1 MRLDYSLDRSP
12 FVNSYFYEHLKKI
25 YGINDF
31 TKYSDKLS
39 KDGYCIIDLDVDP
52 KLIERVNN
60 DISNVIKKKDYKKNS
75 DAYHYN
81 ENPRIV
87 EGWKFSKAIKE
98 LAVNSK
104 LISLLQ
110 YCYQS
115 KPIPFS
121 TINFIKG
128 TEQPLHSDEFHFG
141 SLPHGY
147 LTGIWIA
154 LEDIHKD
161 SGPLSIVKKS
171 HKLPLFSFEKIGLS
185 IPKSEKEFK
194 EYYTM
199 YEAWVREMIKINE
212 LEVITPSLKKG
223 QCLIWSSNLLHG
235 AFKIKDKSLSR
246 KSLVVHFHYEKCE
259 KIFFP
264 SHSNIEKGKFIERN
278 LKGLDF
284 TNL

>member
-1 MRLDYSLDRSP
+1 MSFDYSSDKAP
-12 FVNSYFYEHLKKI
+12 FINSHFYEQLKEM
-25 YGINDF
+25 YGKNEF
-31 TKYSDKLS
+31 TNYSDKLAS
-39 KDGYCIIDLDVDP
+39 DGYCIIDLDVDP
-52 KLIERVNN
+52 QLIERANN
-60 DISNVIKKKDYKKNS
+60 DIKKVIEDNKFKKNS

-98 LAVNSK
+98 LSTNTK
-104 LISLLQ
+104 LLSLLE

-147 LTGIWIA
+147 LTGVWIA
-154 LEDIHKD
+154 LEDIHED
-161 SGPLSIVKKS
+161 SGPLSIAKKS
-171 HKLPLFSFEKIGLS
+171 HKLPIFSFEQIGLS
-185 IPKSEKEFK
+185 IPRSEKEFK
-194 EYYTM
+194 EYYTI
-199 YEAWVREMIKINE
+199 YEEWAKEMIKIND
-212 LEVITPSLKKG
+212 LEVITPKLKKG
-223 QCLIWSSNLLHG
+223 ECLVWSSNLLHG
-235 AFKIKDKSLSR
+235 AYEIKNNSLSR

-264 SHSNIEKGKFIERN
+264 SHSNIEKGKLIERN
-278 LKGLDF
+278 LKDLDF
-284 TNL
+284 RNI

>member
-1 MRLDYSLDRSP
+1 MSFDYTLDKSP
-12 FVNSYFYEHLKKI
+12 FVNSYFYENLKKI
-25 YGINDF
+25 YGINEF

-39 KDGYCIIDLDVDP
+39 SEGYCIVDLNVEP
-52 KLIERVNN
+52 KLIKEANDDINN
-60 DISNVIKKKDYKKNS
+60 AINKNNYKKNS

-87 EGWKFSKAIKE
+87 EGWKFSKAIKN
-98 LAVNSK
+98 LATNSK

-147 LTGIWIA
+147 TTGVWIA

-161 SGPLSIVKKS
+161 SGPLSLAKKS

-194 EYYTM
+194 KFYTI
-199 YEAWVREMIKINE
+199 YEEWVREMIKTND
-212 LEVITPSLKKG
+212 LEIIAPLLKKG

-235 AFKIKDKSLSR
+235 GYEIKNKNLSR
-246 KSLVVHFHYEKCE
+246 KSLVVHFHYDKCE

-264 SHSNIEKGKFIERN
+264 SHSNIEKGKLIERN
-278 LKGLDF
+278 LKDLGF
-284 TNL
+284 TN

>member
-1 MRLDYSLDRSP
+1 MSFDHSLDTTP
-12 FVNSYFYEHLKKI
+12 FVNSYFYENLKKK
-25 YGINDF
+25 YGINEF
-31 TKYSDKLS
+31 TKYSDQLAA
-39 KDGYCIIDLDVDP
+39 DGYCIIDLEVETKIIDEAN
-52 KLIERVNN
+52 K
-60 DISNVIKKKDYKKNS
+60 DIDNAISKNTYKKNS

-87 EGWKFSKAIKE
+87 EGWKFSNSIKE
-98 LAVNSK
+98 LAKNKK
-104 LISLLQ
+104 LLSLLE

-147 LTGIWIA
+147 LTGVWIA
-154 LEDIHKD
+154 LEDIHED
-161 SGPLSIVKKS
+161 SGPLSIAKKS

-194 EYYTM
+194 KFYTI
-199 YEAWVREMIKINE
+199 YEEWVKEMIKINN
-212 LEVITPSLKKG
+212 LEIITPALKKG
-223 QCLIWSSNLLHG
+223 QCLVWSSNLLHG
-235 AFKIKDKSLSR
+235 AYEIKNEELTR
-246 KSLVVHFHYEKCE
+246 KSLVVHYHYEKCE

-264 SHSNIEKGKFIERN
+264 SHSNIEKGKLIERN
-278 LKGLDF
+278 LKDLGF

>member
-1 MRLDYSLDRSP
+1 MSFDYSLDRSP
-12 FVNSYFYEHLKKI
+12 FVNSDFYENLKKK
-25 YGINDF
+25 YGINNF
-31 TKYSDKLS
+31 TKYSDQLS
-39 KDGYCIIDLDVDP
+39 ADGYCIIDLDVDSD
-52 KLIERVNN
+52 LIDRANI
-60 DISNVIKKKDYKKNS
+60 DIDKAIKKNIFKKNS
-75 DAYHYN
+75 NAYHYN
-81 ENPRIV
+81 ESPRIV

-104 LISLLQ
+104 LISLLD

-121 TINFIKG
+121 TINFVKG

-147 LTGIWIA
+147 LTGVWIA
-154 LEDIHKD
+154 LENIHKD

-194 EYYTM
+194 QSYTI
-199 YEAWVREMIKINE
+199 YENWVREMIKTHN
-212 LEVITPSLKKG
+212 LEVVTPPLKKG
-223 QCLIWSSNLLHG
+223 QCLVWSSNLLHG
-235 AFKIKDKSLSR
+235 AFEIKNKNLSR
-246 KSLVVHFHYEKCE
+246 KSLVVHYHYEKCE

-264 SHSNIEKGKFIERN
+264 SHSNIEKGKLIERS
-278 LKGLDF
+278 LKNLDF
-284 TNL
+284 RNL

>member
-1 MRLDYSLDRSP
+1 MSFDYLLDRSP
-12 FVNSYFYEHLKKI
+12 FVNSLFYENLKKY
-25 YGINDF
+25 YGINEF

-39 KDGYCIIDLDVDP
+39 TDGYCIIDLDVEH
-52 KLIERVNN
+52 KLIDLVNA
-60 DISNVIKKKDYKKNS
+60 DISSAIKKNSYKKNS
-75 DAYHYN
+75 NAYHYN

-87 EGWKFSKAIKE
+87 EGWKSSKAIKD
-98 LAVNSK
+98 LATNSK
-104 LISLLQ
+104 LISLLE

-147 LTGIWIA
+147 LTGVWIA

-161 SGPLSIVKKS
+161 SGPLLIAKKS
-171 HKLPLFSFEKIGLS
+171 HKLPLFSFEKIGLA

-194 EYYTM
+194 LSYTI
-199 YEAWVREMIKINE
+199 YEEWVREMIKINN
-212 LEVITPSLKKG
+212 LEIITPPLKKG

-235 AFKIKDKSLSR
+235 GSEMKNKNLTR
-246 KSLVVHFHYEKCE
+246 KSLVVHFHYKKCE

-264 SHSNIEKGKFIERN
+264 SYSNIEKGKFIERN
-278 LKGLDF
+278 LKDLGF
-284 TNL
+284 TN